1 MNILR
6 AVMNGEHIEI
16 DFSPHSKINMIFY
29 EDLVIGLESIIKFPA
44 TFEVF
49 NMGGENIFL
58 EDFVTIAINCFY
70 KISGVK
76 RDRSIVVF
84 KNRLCGSSCVSSDK
98 IYRVVGWKNYTS
110 VEYGVEKTM
119 KGMLNA

>member
-1 MNILR
+1 
-6 AVMNGEHIEI
+6 
-16 DFSPHSKINMIFY
+16 
-29 EDLVIGLESIIKFPA
+29 
-44 TFEVF
+44 
-49 NMGGENIFL
+49 MGGENIFL